1 METSENIFKQFNLLI
16 VFIKKIFWTFN
27 RDVPEI
33 DENQENENIKVETSR
48 GDIFE
53 NLQVF
58 GQNVIQS
65 FRCLTQTKRDV
76 TK

>member
-1 METSENIFKQFNLLI
+1 MNL
-16 VFIKKIFWTFN
+16 FT

-33 DENQENENIKVETSR
+33 DEDQENENVNLGPSR

-53 NLQVF
+53 NLHVF